1 MPLRELT
8 AEEIKEIVAARPKA
22 RRIAVENF
30 LITVHHCESTM
41 AALANLERDAKLYD
55 WDFPT
60 VEAIC
65 LGIAKAMTK
74 KGGIEND

>member
-8 AEEIKEIVAARPKA
+8 VEEIKEIVASRPKA
-22 RRIAVENF
+22 EQLAVESF
-30 LITVHHCESTM
+30 LATVHHCESTIV
-41 AALANLERDAKLYD
+41 ALANLERDAKLYN

-65 LGIAKAMTK
+65 LGITKAMTK
-74 KGGIEND
+74 R

>member
-1 MPLRELT
+1 MGVLRELT
-8 AEEIKEIVAARPKA
+8 VEEIKEIVASRPKA
-22 RRIAVENF
+22 RRLAVENF
-30 LITVHHCESTM
+30 LTTVHHNKDVAT
-41 AALANLERDAKLYD
+41 AFANLERDVRLYN

-74 KGGIEND
+74 R

>member
-8 AEEIKEIVAARPKA
+8 AKEIKEIVASRPKA
-22 RRIAVENF
+22 KRSAVENF
-30 LITVHHCESTM
+30 LMTVHHCESTM
-41 AALANLERDAKLYD
+41 VALANLERDAKLYN

-65 LGIAKAMTK
+65 LGITKATTK
-74 KGGIEND
+74 Q

>member
-8 AEEIKEIVAARPKA
+8 AKEVEEIVAARPKA
-22 RRIAVENF
+22 KRLAVENF
-30 LITVHHCESTM
+30 LITVHHNKDAAT
-41 AALANLERDAKLYD
+41 ALANLERDAKLYN

-74 KGGIEND
+74 KGGEDD

>member
-8 AEEIKEIVAARPKA
+8 AKEVEEIVTARPKA
-22 RRIAVENF
+22 RRLAVENF
-30 LITVHHCESTM
+30 LMTVHHNENAA
-41 AALANLERDAKLYD
+41 AALANLERDAKLYN

-65 LGIAKAMTK
+65 LGITKAMTK
-74 KGGIEND
+74 R